1 MSVAVD
7 EQAFWLGD
15 CKVEPILNRIV
26 RDGESIKVDPRSM
39 EVLQLLASRPGHVF
53 SQTEIERA
61 VWSNVIVTPNSVY
74 QSIAQLRRALSD
86 DANNPRY
93 IKTIPRKGYQL
104 IAEVQRARLVQ
115 TAKPVNSSTIKR
127 ISREWF
133 SRVMLLTVI
142 PCSAVVGATIVWQ
155 PSTDTLKVSSQPS
168 RAILTLEGLPEKTR
182 LDPWILYQVAS
193 VALADGRPHQ
203 AREHLLNAI
212 AIERARVGERHQNV
226 GKLLSALANTYVWE
240 SDYDAAEAAARAA
253 VEAFAQTSELHPDR
267 IWALAQLG
275 YVLLESGDLEAAE
288 PRILEA
294 LVLASRVFGLRSLIR
309 ARILDDVAMLRFG
322 QERLREAEEAERE
335 ALEIAME
342 TRADAHIISRQHTI
356 LGRILLGQGRFEEA
370 RIQAMEA
377 TALLADVRRDHPLVV
392 SARDLLAKALVG
404 TGDYAGAEVLLRE
417 NVQLWQHSDAWS
429 QRVWASTSALGESLL
444 AQGRIDEAEKCLH
457 QASLNLGK
465 SAALQE
471 RLWYQEHLVRLDK
484 LQAAKSKVKIAV
496 HDS

>member
-1 MSVAVD
+1 
-7 EQAFWLGD
+7 
-15 CKVEPILNRIV
+15 
-26 RDGESIKVDPRSM
+26 
-39 EVLQLLASRPGHVF
+39 
-53 SQTEIERA
+53 
-61 VWSNVIVTPNSVY
+61 

-203 AREHLLNAI
+203 AREPLLNAI

-288 PRILEA
+288 PRIL
-294 LVLASRVFGLRSLIR
+294 
-309 ARILDDVAMLRFG
+309 
-322 QERLREAEEAERE
+322 
-335 ALEIAME
+335 
-342 TRADAHIISRQHTI
+342 
-356 LGRILLGQGRFEEA
+356 
-370 RIQAMEA
+370 
-377 TALLADVRRDHPLVV
+377 
-392 SARDLLAKALVG
+392 
-404 TGDYAGAEVLLRE
+404 
-417 NVQLWQHSDAWS
+417 
-429 QRVWASTSALGESLL
+429 
-444 AQGRIDEAEKCLH
+444 
-457 QASLNLGK
+457 
-465 SAALQE
+465 
-471 RLWYQEHLVRLDK
+471 
-484 LQAAKSKVKIAV
+484 
-496 HDS
+496 